1 MAKEIINIDFN
12 PESIIEFLTKI
23 KNETPSAM
31 EKMMK
36 TARVFMKNTVNENFE
51 TEGKHTGDKWTGWSE
66 KYKLKRPKGKILTLG
81 GHLRKD
87 IRAYSGSDKNG
98 VYFAKV
104 VANKEYAAIHNFG
117 IIKNFES

>member
-51 TEGKHTGDKWTGWSE
+51 TEGKHTGDK
-66 KYKLKRPKGKILTLG
+66 RNI
-81 GHLRKD
+81 
-87 IRAYSGSDKNG
+87 N
-98 VYFAKV
+98 
-104 VANKEYAAIHNFG
+104 
-117 IIKNFES
+117 